1 MIQVYKKEYNEIL
14 ELLKLIPSYDYL
26 KIPSEKIEF
35 FEKHAIKNYN
45 FTIQSTNELK
55 FSRTTYVIF
64 TKLYRDYIAKE
75 KEKSKIDEIL
85 KLNEEKKRKELKTN
99 ELFPNKIKNNEIQD
113 NLPVIINDNMS
124 LFKRIMNKIRRIFIK
139 K

>member
-45 FTIQSTNELK
+45 FT
-55 FSRTTYVIF
+55 
-64 TKLYRDYIAKE
+64 
-75 KEKSKIDEIL
+75 EITL
-85 KLNEEKKRKELKTN
+85 LQKK
-99 ELFPNKIKNNEIQD
+99 KNQ
-113 NLPVIINDNMS
+113 
-124 LFKRIMNKIRRIFIK
+124 K
-139 K
+139 

>member
-35 FEKHAIKNYN
+35 FDKHAIKNYN

-64 TKLYRDYIAKE
+64 TKLYRDYIATE
-75 KEKSKIDEIL
+75 EEKSKIDEIL

-113 NLPVIINDNMS
+113 NLPVMINDNMS

>member
-64 TKLYRDYIAKE
+64 TKLYRDYIATE
-75 KEKSKIDEIL
+75 EEKSKIDEIL
-85 KLNEEKKRKELKTN
+85 KLNEEKKRKELKIN
-99 ELFPNKIKNNEIQD
+99 ELFPNKNNEIQD
-113 NLPVIINDNMS
+113 KLPVIINDNMS
-124 LFKRIMNKIRRIFIK
+124 LFKRIMNKIRKIFTK

>member
-1 MIQVYKKEYNEIL
+1 MTQVYKKEYNEIL

-64 TKLYRDYIAKE
+64 TKLYRDYIATE
-75 KEKSKIDEIL
+75 EEKSKIDEIL

>member
-1 MIQVYKKEYNEIL
+1 MIQVYRKEYNEIL

-45 FTIQSTNELK
+45 FTIQSTNRLE

-64 TKLYRDYIAKE
+64 TKLYRDYIATEDE
-75 KEKSKIDEIL
+75 KTKIDEIL
-85 KLNEEKKRKELKTN
+85 RLNEEKKRKELKIK
-99 ELFPNKIKNNEIQD
+99 ELFPNKIKNHEVQN
-113 NLPVIINDNMS
+113 NLPVAENNNMS
-124 LFKRIMNKIRRIFIK
+124 LFKRIMNKFK
-139 K
+139 KFFTKK

>member
-1 MIQVYKKEYNEIL
+1 MFQVYKKEYNEIL

-64 TKLYRDYIAKE
+64 TKLYRDYIATE
-75 KEKSKIDEIL
+75 EEKSKIDEIL

-124 LFKRIMNKIRRIFIK
+124 LFKRIMNKIRKIFTK

>member
-64 TKLYRDYIAKE
+64 TKLYRDYIATE
-75 KEKSKIDEIL
+75 EEKSKIDEIL

>member
-64 TKLYRDYIAKE
+64 TKLYRDYIATE
-75 KEKSKIDEIL
+75 EEKSKIDEIL
-85 KLNEEKKRKELKTN
+85 KLKEKKKRKELKTN

-124 LFKRIMNKIRRIFIK
+124 LFKRIMNKIRKIFTK

>member
-64 TKLYRDYIAKE
+64 TKLYRDYIATE
-75 KEKSKIDEIL
+75 EEKSKIDEIL

-99 ELFPNKIKNNEIQD
+99 ELFPNKIKNNEIQN

>member
-64 TKLYRDYIAKE
+64 TKLYRDYIATE
-75 KEKSKIDEIL
+75 EEKSKIDEIL

-113 NLPVIINDNMS
+113 NLPVIINDNMT

>member
-64 TKLYRDYIAKE
+64 TKLYRDYIATE
-75 KEKSKIDEIL
+75 EEKSKIDEIL

-113 NLPVIINDNMS
+113 NLPVMINDNMS

>member
-64 TKLYRDYIAKE
+64 TKLYRDYIATE
-75 KEKSKIDEIL
+75 DEKSKIDEIL

>member
-64 TKLYRDYIAKE
+64 TKLYRDYIATE
-75 KEKSKIDEIL
+75 EEKSKIDEIL

-124 LFKRIMNKIRRIFIK
+124 LFKRIMNKIRKIFTK

>member
-14 ELLKLIPSYDYL
+14 ELLKLIPSYDYF

-64 TKLYRDYIAKE
+64 TKLYRDYIATE
-75 KEKSKIDEIL
+75 EEKSKIDEIL